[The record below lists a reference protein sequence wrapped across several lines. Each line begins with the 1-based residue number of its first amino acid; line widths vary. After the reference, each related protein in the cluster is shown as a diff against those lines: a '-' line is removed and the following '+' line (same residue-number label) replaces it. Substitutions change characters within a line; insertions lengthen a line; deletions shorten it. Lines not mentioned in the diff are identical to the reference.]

1 MDTKVFNVRIEV
13 YDGCKEGDIEDAIS
27 DALNN
32 IRCDCT
38 FEITEEEE

>member
-13 YDGCKEGDIEDAIS
+13 YDGCKEGDIEDAIG

-32 IRCDCT
+32 IHCDCT
-38 FEITEEEE
+38 FEIIEEGE